1 MQNPYKDF
9 SSVNPQKEDGH
20 REIETSVLQALI
32 RAGLSGLEY
41 ALVLFIIDKTWGW
54 NKKEDQIALSQ
65 FVDATGLDKRNVGHY
80 LKRLQDRHI
89 ILILRSGPGR
99 GKVNT
104 YMFNKH
110 WDTWITDHIP
120 GKDVSTTPLP
130 EKVSPTHLLPLNSV
144 PTTPFTEAPDK
155 VGEKVSAT
163 HPSSPNSVESTPLAN
178 GVPATPL
185 AAGKGVDSAG
195 KGVGHAQGKGVPP
208 TPTIETIDN
217 INRKKDIINTPSSEA
232 IELAHLLKSLII
244 RNNPKAK
251 TPDDITKWAKDI
263 DRTLKID
270 HRTPEEIRFIIEFSQ
285 NDSFWCANILSAGK
299 LRDKFDQLYLKAKEK
314 EEKGGSHAG
323 RKQPPGRGSGAR
335 REDSEEG
342 KFSGFH
348 PIESRPGQPDDR
360 DED

>member
-9 SSVNPQKEDGH
+9 SSVNPQREDGH
-20 REIETSVLQALI
+20 REIETSVFQALI

-54 NKKEDQIALSQ
+54 NKKEDQIPLSQ
-65 FVDATGLDKRNVGHY
+65 FVDATGFDKRNVGHY

-99 GKVNT
+99 GRVNT
-104 YMFNKH
+104 YMFNKY

-130 EKVSPTHLLPLNSV
+130 EKVSPTHHLPLNSV
-144 PTTPFTEAPDK
+144 LPTPFTEAPDK
-155 VGEKVSAT
+155 VGEKVSLT
-163 HPSSPNSVESTPLAN
+163 HQSSPNGVPATPLAN

-195 KGVGHAQGKGVPP
+195 KGVGHAQGKGVPA
-208 TPTIETIDN
+208 TPSIENNRN
-217 INRKKDIINTPSSEA
+217 INRKKDIKNTPSSEA
-232 IELAHLLKSLII
+232 IELAHLLKGLIL

-251 TPDDITKWAKDI
+251 TPDDITKWAI
-263 DRTLKID
+263 DLDRMLKID
-270 HRTPEEIRFIIEFSQ
+270 HRTPEEIKFIIEFSQ
-285 NDSFWCANILSAGK
+285 NDSFWCANILSGAK
-299 LRDKFDQLYLKAKEK
+299 LRDKFDQLYLRAKEK
-314 EEKGGSHAG
+314 GGPDDAG
-323 RKQPPGRGSGAR
+323 RKQRRGPGAR
-335 REDSEEG
+335 REDTG
-342 KFSGFH
+342 KGDRFSGFRA
-348 PIESRPGQPDDR
+348 IESRPGQPDNR